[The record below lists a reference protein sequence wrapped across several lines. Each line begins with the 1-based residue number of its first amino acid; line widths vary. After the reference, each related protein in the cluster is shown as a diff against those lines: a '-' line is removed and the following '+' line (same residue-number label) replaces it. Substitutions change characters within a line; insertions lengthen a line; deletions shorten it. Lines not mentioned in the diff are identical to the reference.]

1 MRFSLKD
8 EECRQY
14 YRRQI
19 KPREYQIFSI
29 ADMAPISKLSFKKA
43 MIDLSP
49 VYERDINAQIEELT
63 KILDTTTSEKTFSE
77 QKKIAMKMINTY

>member
-1 MRFSLKD
+1 
-8 EECRQY
+8 
-14 YRRQI
+14 
-19 KPREYQIFSI
+19 
-29 ADMAPISKLSFKKA
+29 